1 MQYPF
6 KTFRLGTRYG
16 AVGKLWKAG
25 WHSGQDFI
33 SIADGG
39 DGLVYPLYAG
49 HVQKVGRSGSYGNCV
64 YVKHAD
70 GYLTLYAHLRTVYVQ
85 PGPKVNEDTVL
96 GVEGA
101 TGNVTGRHLHLE
113 VHKGEYRYPAG
124 IDPLQ
129 FIREGIAAEK
139 EREEELEVEKQ
150 IKLRLNG
157 VEKTVAAIEKAGHNY
172 VRLQDLRDGHIR
184 VDYDAKAGEP
194 VVTVVPGESKKI

>member
-6 KTFRLGTRYG
+6 KKFRLGTSYG
-16 AVGKLWKAG
+16 TVGRLWQAG

-33 SIADGG
+33 SVAVGG

-49 HVQKVGRSGSYGNCV
+49 QVQKVGRGGSYGNCV

-70 GYLTLYAHLRTVYVQ
+70 GYLTLYAHLRTVYVRAGQ
-85 PGPKVNEDTVL
+85 KVNEDTVL

-124 IDPLQ
+124 IDPLR
-129 FIREGIAAEK
+129 FVREGIAADK
-139 EREEELEVEKQ
+139 EREEALEVEKQ

-157 VEKTVAAIEKAGHNY
+157 VEKAVAAIEKDGHNY
-172 VRLQDLRDGHIR
+172 VRLQDLRDAQIS
-184 VDYDAKAGEP
+184 VDYDAAAGLP
-194 VVTVVPGESKKI
+194 VVTALAKESKKI